1 MKAEPKSALALDLPH
16 LAEVFEALRRGRHL
30 CQRDGELFQDLQQ
43 REALYTELLEKI
55 GFKLV
60 RHPRDFF
67 YLVDA
72 SNFTELSE
80 RMAVFMFVLVEHL
93 SDRGDAVEETVLT
106 RQFAYADLPHL
117 QVDRYQTYMREA
129 GVATAEEL
137 SNVVRTMERF
147 GFARSVDETSFRFEA
162 PVYRFL
168 DLCMEL
174 SRQAGKA
181 EKATTDHGEAGEAL
195 S

>member
-1 MKAEPKSALALDLPH
+1 MKAESKSALALDLPH
-16 LAEVFEALRRGRHL
+16 LAEVFDALRRGRHIYL
-30 CQRDGELFQDLQQ
+30 RDGELFRDLQQ
-43 REALYTELLEKI
+43 REALYTELLAML

-67 YLVDA
+67 YLFDA

-80 RMAVFMFVLVEHL
+80 RMAVFMFILVEHL
-93 SDRGDAVEETVLT
+93 SDRGEAVEETVLT
-106 RQFAYADLPHL
+106 RQFSYADLPHL
-117 QVDRYQTYMREA
+117 QAERYQTYMREA
-129 GVATAEEL
+129 GVATTEEL
-137 SNVVRTMERF
+137 STVVRNMERY
-147 GFARSVDETSFRFEA
+147 GFARSVDETSFRFEP

-174 SRQAGKA
+174 SRQAGKV
-181 EKATTDHGEAGEAL
+181 EKATTDHDEAGEAL